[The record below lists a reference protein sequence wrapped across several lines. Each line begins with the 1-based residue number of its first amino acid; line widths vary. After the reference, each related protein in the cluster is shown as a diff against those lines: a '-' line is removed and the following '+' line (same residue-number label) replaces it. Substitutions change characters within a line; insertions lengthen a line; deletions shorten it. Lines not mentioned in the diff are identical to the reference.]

1 MEALDNNMY
10 RKIKF
15 SDLTADTNEV
25 LVGYK
30 GEGSDKVGII
40 YADYLPVIGGDEFEF
55 LMEGRIEC
63 KNFLKEYKINHAK
76 CPKCGAESHS
86 TTYVGYI
93 LHMDKKDE
101 YKDLNKCVF
110 SECGNVHTT
119 HDRVKLK

>member
-1 MEALDNNMY
+1 MEASDNNIY

-15 SDLTADTNEV
+15 SDLTADSNEV

-30 GEGSDKVGII
+30 GESNDKVGTI
-40 YADYLPVIGGDEFEF
+40 YADYVPVIGGNELEF
-55 LMEGRIEC
+55 LMKGRREY
-63 KNFLKEYKINHAK
+63 KKFLKEYNLNHAK

-101 YKDLNKCVF
+101 YKDLNKCVC

-119 HDRVKLK
+119 HDRVR